1 MSFDKYEEELE
12 KLDDSW
18 INEFENNDKP
28 YNDLYKDNIFSINI
42 NIFYINKD
50 NNIEKVTEEPFLL
63 KNPNIISREEIIGII
78 KKKSMMNGN
87 NYSLLSIIKYNIT
100 LNPEDVPLFLRTNNF
115 DYYNDVF
122 FTSLKHIDA
131 IVFDKTIIA
140 FQDVNTLFLLFYEKD
155 KNKDMIG
162 TMNNTRKIYL
172 RSHHNT
178 KHKKTIRIN

>member
-1 MSFDKYEEELE
+1 MSFDKDEEDFEQ
-12 KLDDSW
+12 LDDLW

-42 NIFYINKD
+42 NIFYINKN
-50 NNIEKVTEEPFLL
+50 NNIEKVTEESFLL
-63 KNPNIISREEIIGII
+63 HKPNIISREEIIGII
-78 KKKSMMNGN
+78 KKKSIMNGN

-140 FQDVNTLFLLFYEKD
+140 FQDVNTLFIIFYEKD
-155 KNKDMIG
+155 KNNVIKKNA
-162 TMNNTRKIYL
+162 NNTRKIYL
-172 RSHHNT
+172 RTHHNT
-178 KHKKTIRIN
+178 KHKKTIRR